1 MMQTERLIDRV
12 RQMRDT
18 AAEEID
24 DLERERLETV
34 GGIDDMQRNLN
45 EIDRDIAVKREII
58 AEYQELIRR
67 LETEI

>member
-1 MMQTERLIDRV
+1 MQTERLIDRV

>member
-1 MMQTERLIDRV
+1 MQTERLIDRV

-18 AAEEID
+18 EAEEID

-34 GGIDDMQRNLN
+34 GGIDDLQRNLN
-45 EIDRDIAVKREII
+45 EIDRDIAVKREIV

>member
-1 MMQTERLIDRV
+1 MQTERLIDRV

-24 DLERERLETV
+24 DLERERRETAV
-34 GGIDDMQRNLN
+34 EIDELQQNR
-45 EIDRDIAVKREII
+45 EQIDRDIAVKKTII